1 VTDVLL
7 HETTSLCRICRNGLP
22 AQVVSRD
29 GQVHMLKN
37 CPTHGPQTAPLSAN
51 AAWYT
56 RTRAIAPVE
65 TPPSRLSRGVE
76 HGCPFDCGACPSHA
90 QTIRMP
96 IVTITSACNLDCPI
110 CYVRNKNDGAFHM
123 DRAAFERILGHLK
136 SDHGDALDL
145 INITGGE
152 PTQHPELLWFLE
164 RARAAGIRRVSFC
177 TNGLR
182 IARDEA
188 FVERLAA
195 LGARVALSFD
205 SFESAADRALQG
217 IPLLAVKERA
227 LALLEK
233 HGVHTTLIPVMTR
246 GVNDHEIGRII
257 ELGLRAPHIRHIEV
271 HTITYTGQGGTTFD
285 PARAGRIDL
294 FTVLQGIE
302 ARTGGLLTVDDW
314 VPSPCAHPL
323 CYQIAYLLMDPEGGP
338 PVPFT
343 RFMPPET
350 LYACLADRLYLEPSP
365 RLDAALTAAID
376 HLWTSSPDERD
387 PALTARILRILRGL
401 LAELFPERGRLD
413 REAALA
419 VCERATKAI
428 YVHSHMDEETFD
440 VERLRQCCDAD
451 VYADGSSIPVCAHSV
466 LYRDKEAEFMV
477 TPNAWGAR
485 SGGRLSFEGS
495 PPALPRAPR

>member
-1 VTDVLL
+1 MSDAAARETLL
-7 HETTSLCRICRNGLP
+7 HATTSLCRVCRNGVP
-22 AQVVSRD
+22 ARVVARD
-29 GQVHMLKN
+29 GQVFMHKT
-37 CPTHGPQTAPLSAN
+37 CAVHGSQSVKLSAS
-51 AAWYT
+51 AEWYV

-65 TPPSRLSRGVE
+65 TPPPRLSRAVE

-90 QTIRMP
+90 QKIRMP
-96 IVTITSACNLDCPI
+96 IVTLTSACNLDCPI
-110 CYVRNKNDGAFHM
+110 CYVRNKNEGAFHM
-123 DRAAFERILGHLK
+123 DRAAFERILAHLK
-136 SDHGDALDL
+136 ADHGDALDL
-145 INITGGE
+145 INLTGGE
-152 PTQHPELLWFLE
+152 PTQHPDFLWFLE

-182 IARDEA
+182 LARDEA
-188 FVERLAA
+188 FVERIAA
-195 LGARVALSFD
+195 LGGRVALSFD
-205 SFESAADRALQG
+205 SFESEADFALQG
-217 IPLLAVKERA
+217 AHLLEVKHRA

-233 HGVHTTLIPVMTR
+233 HRVHTTLIPVMTL

-257 ELGLRAPHIRHIEV
+257 DLGLRAPNIRHLEV

-294 FTVLQGIE
+294 FTVLQRIE
-302 ARTGGLLTVDDW
+302 AQTQGLLTVDDW

-343 RFMPPET
+343 RFMPRET
-350 LYACLADRLYLEPSP
+350 LYACLSDRLYLEPSP

-376 HLWTSSPDERD
+376 HLWSAPPEEID
-387 PALTARILRILRGL
+387 PALAERVMRILRGL
-401 LAELFPERGRLD
+401 LAELFPEGRRVD
-413 REAALA
+413 PEAALA
-419 VCERATKAI
+419 ASERATKAI

-440 VERLRQCCDAD
+440 TERVRQCCDAD

-485 SGGRLSFEGS
+485 SGGVK
-495 PPALPRAPR
+495 P